1 MSQILNANVIMES
14 VFGDA
19 SIIGLL
25 MNLIIDRARPQSGH
39 PSWTHLGFYVREFSR
54 GKRSFQINIILLS
67 TRFSR
72 CYWPKGT
79 IM

>member
-1 MSQILNANVIMES
+1 MWDMCPLNVLKAIGSYNGTPHMSQILNANVIMES

-39 PSWTHLGFYVREFSR
+39 PS
-54 GKRSFQINIILLS
+54 
-67 TRFSR
+67 
-72 CYWPKGT
+72 
-79 IM
+79 